1 MICITNHTYG
11 RQNEMTAPKG
21 KYAWTAT
28 VGEKGQ
34 IVIPKQARE
43 IFDIKPG
50 DTLLILGD
58 EERGIAIPPKGA
70 FAELFG
76 VAFKEKDGEGD

>member
-1 MICITNHTYG
+1 MEHNIPN
-11 RQNEMTAPKG
+11 G

-43 IFDIKPG
+43 LFDIKPG
-50 DTLLILGD
+50 DTLILLGD
-58 EERGIAIPPKGA
+58 EHLGIAIPPK
-70 FAELFG
+70 AEFELLQSRIFG
-76 VAFKEKDGEGD
+76 GSKR

>member
-1 MICITNHTYG
+1 MG
-11 RQNEMTAPKG
+11 APKG

-43 IFDIKPG
+43 LFHIKPG
-50 DTLLILGD
+50 DTIIILGD
-58 EERGIAIPPKGA
+58 QKKGIAIPPKSA
-70 FAELFG
+70 FTEFMSRILDDEEE
-76 VAFKEKDGEGD
+76 EK

>member
-1 MICITNHTYG
+1 MNI
-11 RQNEMTAPKG
+11 PKG
-21 KYAWTAT
+21 KYIWTVT

-50 DTLLILGD
+50 DNLIILAD
-58 EERGIAIPPKGA
+58 EQRESRFPQKRIRNNPQEY
-70 FAELFG
+70 FR
-76 VAFKEKDGEGD
+76 

>member
-1 MICITNHTYG
+1 
-11 RQNEMTAPKG
+11 MTAPKG

-34 IVIPKQARE
+34 IVIPKQARN

-50 DTLLILGD
+50 DTLLLLGD
-58 EERGIAIPPKGA
+58 EERGIAISPKGA

-76 VAFKEKDGEGD
+76 AAFEEKDGED

>member
-1 MICITNHTYG
+1 MA
-11 RQNEMTAPKG
+11 RPKG

-43 IFDIKPG
+43 LFDIRPG
-50 DTLLILGD
+50 DVLLLLGD
-58 EERGIAIPPKGA
+58 EACGIAIPPKEALG
-70 FAELFG
+70 ELFG
-76 VAFKEKDGEGD
+76 TAFGEKEEDNA

>member
-1 MICITNHTYG
+1 MKADNTP
-11 RQNEMTAPKG
+11 AG

-43 IFDIKPG
+43 LFDIKPG
-50 DTLLILGD
+50 DTLILLGD
-58 EERGIAIPPKGA
+58 KQLGIAIPPKSE
-70 FAELFG
+70 FELLGERIFG
-76 VAFKEKDGEGD
+76 GSKR

>member
-1 MICITNHTYG
+1 MS
-11 RQNEMTAPKG
+11 APKG

-34 IVIPKQARE
+34 IVIPKQARD

-76 VAFKEKDGEGD
+76 VAFKEKDGEGE

>member
-1 MICITNHTYG
+1 MKNF
-11 RQNEMTAPKG
+11 AD

-43 IFDIKPG
+43 IFGIEKG

-58 EERGIAIPPKGA
+58 KKQGIAIVPKENFDEVYKIVLG
-70 FAELFG
+70 
-76 VAFKEKDGEGD
+76 GDAK

>member
-1 MICITNHTYG
+1 MK
-11 RQNEMTAPKG
+11 APEG

-34 IVIPKQARE
+34 IVIPKQARD

-50 DTLLILGD
+50 DTLLLLGD
-58 EERGIAIPPKGA
+58 EERGIAIPNNGA
-70 FAELFG
+70 FAELFSA
-76 VAFKEKDGEGD
+76 AFAEGKGGDTE

>member
-1 MICITNHTYG
+1 MATPG
-11 RQNEMTAPKG
+11 G

-43 IFDIKPG
+43 LFGIHPG
-50 DTLLILGD
+50 DTLLLLGD
-58 EERGIAIPPKGA
+58 LTRGLAIVNPEAFEEA
-70 FAELFG
+70 FRSAFG
-76 VAFKEKDGEGD
+76 EKEGETP

>member
-1 MICITNHTYG
+1 
-11 RQNEMTAPKG
+11 MTGPKG

-43 IFDIKPG
+43 AFDIKPG
-50 DTLLILGD
+50 DTLLLLGD
-58 EERGIAIPPKGA
+58 EKRGIAILPKDA
-70 FAELFG
+70 FADLFAA
-76 VAFKEKDGEGD
+76 AFDEKAGDE